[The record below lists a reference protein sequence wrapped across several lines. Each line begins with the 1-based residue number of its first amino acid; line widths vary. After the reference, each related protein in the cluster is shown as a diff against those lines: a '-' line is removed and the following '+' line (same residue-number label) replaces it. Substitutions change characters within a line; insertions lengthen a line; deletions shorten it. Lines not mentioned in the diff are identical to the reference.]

1 MTQKD
6 KTMKV
11 IFVCTGNTCRS
22 PMAKVLFRKLLRD
35 RGIDLIEVDSAGLAC
50 YAGEEASPHA
60 VEAMRER
67 GLDLSDHRSRPCSAY
82 LLQEGVF
89 VGMTEAHCRV
99 LQPYLPPE
107 RLMLLGSGIPD
118 PYGGSLEDYR
128 ACAARIEQTL
138 PAVLRKVVCENTVI
152 MPMAVKHIDDIAAL
166 EQECFSTPWSKQSLE
181 EELTNEAAHF
191 LTAVF
196 DGRVIGYLGILEIS
210 GESDIT
216 NVAVSPAYRRLG
228 VADKLLDTA
237 VTEAKTR
244 GDEWITLE
252 VRESNKAAQ
261 ALYQKHGFAPIGERI
276 SFYTKPVE
284 NAVLMRKLLREKQD
298 EDISH

>member
-1 MTQKD
+1 
-6 KTMKV
+6 MKV
-11 IFVCTGNTCRS
+11 TFICSGNTCRS
-22 PMAKVLFRKLLRD
+22 PMAKVLFRKLLQD
-35 RGIDLIEVDSAGLAC
+35 RKIDAIEADSAGLAC

-60 VEAMRER
+60 VEVMRER
-67 GLDLSDHRSRPCSAY
+67 GLDLRDHRSRPCSAY
-82 LLQEGVF
+82 LLHEGVF

-107 RLMLLGSGIPD
+107 RLMLLGDGIPD

-128 ACAARIEQTL
+128 DCAERIEQAL
-138 PAVLRKVVCENTVI
+138 PAVLLRVVSENTKIV
-152 MPMAVKHIDDIAAL
+152 PMTAEHIEAIAAL
-166 EQECFSTPWSKQSLE
+166 EAECFSTPWSKQSLS

-196 DGRVIGYLGILEIS
+196 ENRVVGYLGILEIS

-216 NVAVSPAYRRLG
+216 NVAVLPAYRRLG
-228 VADKLLDTA
+228 LANKLLETA
-237 VTEAKTR
+237 VNEAKAR

-261 ALYQKHGFAPIGERI
+261 ALYQKHGFAPIGERKN
-276 SFYTKPVE
+276 FYTKPAE
-284 NAVLMRKLLREKQD
+284 NAVLMRKELKENQD
-298 EDISH
+298 ETVSH